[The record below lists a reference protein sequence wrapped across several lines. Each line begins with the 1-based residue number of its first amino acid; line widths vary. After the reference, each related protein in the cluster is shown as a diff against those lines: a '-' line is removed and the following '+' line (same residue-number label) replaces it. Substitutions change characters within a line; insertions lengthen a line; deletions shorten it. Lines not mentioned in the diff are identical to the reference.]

1 MLTCFTL
8 NSQMGPYIGTWYYLT
23 LPQGL
28 RSSPD
33 NFNRVAEYYLNLQ
46 NGAIPGTIKVMD
58 DLLLSAKDM
67 PTLRNHAM
75 ELMKRLEAG
84 NIKVSEQKIQIG
96 TIVK

>member
-1 MLTCFTL
+1 M
-8 NSQMGPYIGTWYYLT
+8 T

-28 RSSPD
+28 RSSKD
-33 NFNRVAEYYLNLQ
+33 NFNRVAEYYLNL

>member
-1 MLTCFTL
+1 
-8 NSQMGPYIGTWYYLT
+8 
-23 LPQGL
+23 
-28 RSSPD
+28 
-33 NFNRVAEYYLNLQ
+33 
-46 NGAIPGTIKVMD
+46 MD